1 MIRPMLQSCQLPL
14 AGYCGHV
21 AILLDLLP
29 KGWHLPEVNLLLC
42 SLVNL
47 QDIGVLMPKGIGSRM
62 QTYPGWCADG
72 TGVHAL
78 EPKSLFCHLIQ
89 MRRFAIQTTIGTKS
103 LVTNVVS
110 ENEHDIGFVRC
121 GLHRKPG
128 QQYQ

>member
-42 SLVNL
+42 SLVNR
-47 QDIGVLMPKGIGSRM
+47 QDIGVLMPKGIGSRV
-62 QTYPGWCADG
+62 QADPGWCADG

-78 EPKSLFCHLIQ
+78 EPKPLFCHLIQ
-89 MRRFAIQTTIGTKS
+89 MRCFEIQTTIGPKS
-103 LVTNVVS
+103 FVTDIVS

-121 GLHRKPG
+121 GRLREPG
-128 QQYQ
+128 QEYQ